1 MGIKFKYDAAG
12 VTPPSNQSTRRFG
25 QQMVLG
31 EQQRKYQGQQAGYDR
46 LFQLG
51 RDVQQNAFQVD
62 RDNRIADFQQQQA
75 VDQGLRQANR
85 DKTLFDQQQRA
96 KDFADARA
104 RLDTYAKE
112 VVNDPSTPQE
122 VRTKIQN
129 LLSGKMAVLAGGY
142 EAPAQQ
148 QFLDQ
153 YNSQLAGYLSE
164 IPPKAPPPTPE
175 QALQGFLGDEQYAR
189 YGHLPWVADGKGGF
203 SVSKD
208 ALGHLQKEQEQQQ
221 KELEAGRP
229 KSFQDYYNANED
241 KFDKDLNTTMQSMQ
255 DSLVP
260 DDKGNVP
267 TVTREQALEQMQK
280 DYDFRQKAL
289 GRPQYGDP
297 TSAPTMPGA
306 APADQGQ
313 MRSILETGQ
322 PAGIAP
328 GSALARQRDALGM
341 NATAP
346 SATQPA
352 MGGQPPAPEQANSFG
367 QRLAEGRDALKAD
380 PSNKEAKA
388 NLESLVK
395 ASPTLAP
402 LYEAYAKAP
411 KGSDEQRSA
420 QKAYSEAFYKEMQ
433 SPGQS
438 PLPTQSQPAPE
449 AANWDSP
456 QSQGGITMESAS
468 MASKQY
474 ESAAQELK
482 TLQSQVDAIDGQ
494 IRGAKGKGG
503 RSGILSANQNQRLT
517 ELKKEQQRIKAEMQS
532 KQKMMQDAD
541 KAVRSYYDQQVAQQ
555 PAAQKLAK
563 AGKRPQDFAEAEL
576 QLRNLRKQYPDMSS
590 MPPEAK
596 KQLQDAMA
604 VIQAGR

>member
-1 MGIKFKYDAAG
+1 MGITFKYDAAG
-12 VTPPSNQSTRRFG
+12 VTPPSNQSTRKFG

-31 EQQRKYQGQQAGYDR
+31 EQQRKYQGQQQGYDR
-46 LFQLG
+46 MFQLG

-85 DKTLFDQQQRA
+85 DKTLFDQQQKQQRA

-104 RLDTYAKE
+104 RIDTYAKE

-129 LLSGKMAVLAGGY
+129 LISGKMTALGGGF

-153 YNSQLAGYLSE
+153 YNSQLAAILSE

-175 QALQGFLGDEQYAR
+175 QALQSFLGDEQYAR
-189 YGHLPWVADGKGGF
+189 YGHLPWVPDGEGKF

-208 ALGHLQKEQEQQQ
+208 ALGQLQKEQEQQQ

-241 KFDKDLNTTMQSMQ
+241 KFDKDLDSTMQSMQ
-255 DSLVP
+255 DKLVP

-267 TVTREQALEQMQK
+267 PDVTREQALEQMQK
-280 DYDFRQKAL
+280 NYDFRQKAL

-306 APADQGQ
+306 APAAQGQ

-341 NATAP
+341 NATSPA
-346 SATQPA
+346 AAQPA
-352 MGGQPPAPEQANSFG
+352 MGGQPPAAMTFDQKIEDYYKKVPEDQRQPYRDDAKKRGEQAFDAMVS
-367 QRLAEGRDALKAD
+367 AER
-380 PSNKEAKA
+380 
-388 NLESLVK
+388 
-395 ASPTLAP
+395 
-402 LYEAYAKAP
+402 
-411 KGSDEQRSA
+411 
-420 QKAYSEAFYKEMQ
+420 
-433 SPGQS
+433 GQS
-438 PLPTQSQPAPE
+438 PAPMAMNRQQVKVDGKPLAVTPGTLTPQETAARDQIMTLPREQRI
-449 AANWDSP
+449 AALMPYDP
-456 QSQGGITMESAS
+456 
-468 MASKQY
+468 
-474 ESAAQELK
+474 ELK
-482 TLQSQVDAIDGQ
+482 GQTLEQLLESPESKAQYDALTKEGLTTGNYREDMLAQLDEMLQHNVLGGAGQ
-494 IRGAKGKGG
+494 MPPIAYEGMRADDITDPKAKAEVAKLPRPKNQNDRNTI
-503 RSGILSANQNQRLT
+503 RSG
-517 ELKKEQQRIKAEMQS
+517 
-532 KQKMMQDAD
+532 
-541 KAVRSYYDQQVAQQ
+541 
-555 PAAQKLAK
+555 
-563 AGKRPQDFAEAEL
+563 
-576 QLRNLRKQYPDMSS
+576 QLYVDPNG
-590 MPPEAK
+590 
-596 KQLQDAMA
+596 
-604 VIQAGR
+604 VIRARA